1 MTSLADLKAQLMEAL
16 SQHDAASGDPGGDI
30 GDAARAVGISV
41 AAAEALL
48 ANVQRDM
55 GEQAR

>member
-1 MTSLADLKAQLMEAL
+1 MTSLAGLKAQLMDAL
-16 SQHDAASGDPGGDI
+16 SQHDAAAGDPGGDI
-30 GDAARAVGISV
+30 GKAARAVGISV
-41 AAAEALL
+41 VAAEALL